1 VTGILLAL
9 TASLAWGF
17 SDYVGGVASRSLR
30 VPVVMSLSM
39 LAGCAV
45 VVPVALL
52 SGTPGFEGAEV
63 LWSVVAGV
71 VAVAAL
77 GLMFAAMAAGAISIV
92 GPVSACGVAI
102 PVLIGLARGEQPS
115 PPQLAGIVVATVGV
129 VLASIERG
137 ADGRPRRLVA
147 GLGLALGSA
156 VCVGLWFVTLD
167 LAATH
172 DPYWA
177 STVSRLTTTAVAVL
191 LAVLWRR
198 RASAVGTA
206 AARSSLRSA
215 PRQLVLLVLVAGL
228 SDAVGEMTF
237 AVSTTFGFISVVS
250 VIASLY
256 PAFMVLLA
264 ALFLRERPARHQ
276 VVGVAGTLLGIAL
289 ISAG

>member
-1 VTGILLAL
+1 MTGILLAL

-52 SGTPGFEGAEV
+52 SGAPEFQGAEAA
-63 LWSVVAGV
+63 WSVVAGV
-71 VAVAAL
+71 VAVGAL
-77 GLMFAAMAAGAISIV
+77 GLMFAAMAVGAISIV

-115 PPQLAGIVVATVGV
+115 ALQLAGIAVATLGV

-137 ADGRPRRLVA
+137 ADGRPGRLVA
-147 GLGLALGSA
+147 GLGLALASA

-167 LAATH
+167 LAAAH

-177 STVSRLTTTAVAVL
+177 SMVSRLTTTAVAVL
-191 LAVLWRR
+191 LAVAWRR
-198 RASAVGTA
+198 RAPADGAA
-206 AARSSLRSA
+206 AARSSLRGA
-215 PRQLVLLVLVAGL
+215 ARPVVLLVLVAGL

-256 PAFMVLLA
+256 PAFMVLFA
-264 ALFLRERPARHQ
+264 ALFLHERPARHQ
-276 VVGVAGTLLGIAL
+276 VVGVAGALLGIAL